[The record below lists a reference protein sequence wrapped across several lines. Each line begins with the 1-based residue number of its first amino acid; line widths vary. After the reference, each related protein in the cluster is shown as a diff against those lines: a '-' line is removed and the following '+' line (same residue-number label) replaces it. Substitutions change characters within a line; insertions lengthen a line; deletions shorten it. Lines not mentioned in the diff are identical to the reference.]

1 MSSPSLSF
9 RPLTSPLPA
18 KVLRAFR
25 KDAGWPEKNVA
36 DAPEQATNG
45 KVQWVSVESD
55 KTRIGIAR
63 LELAAPEFCYVS
75 EVIIASKFRG
85 RGIGHWLFKSIE
97 QYCAQAGIRR
107 LLLQPQAEA
116 RSFYESL
123 QFVPDP
129 FVKSFLKK
137 DISPFQRKMFLPK

>member
-1 MSSPSLSF
+1 MVTSSLSF
-9 RPLTSPLPA
+9 HPLSSPLPA

-25 KDAGWPEKNVA
+25 KDAGWPETNGA
-36 DAPEQATNG
+36 DKESQGPHG
-45 KVQWVSVESD
+45 KVQWISVESE

-63 LELAAPEFCYVS
+63 LEMAAPEFCYVS

-85 RGIGHWLFKSIE
+85 KGIGHWLFKSIE

-107 LLLQPQAEA
+107 LLLQPKAGST
-116 RSFYESL
+116 SFYDSL

-129 FVKSFLKK
+129 FVKSYLKK
-137 DISPFQRKMFLPK
+137 DINPFQRKMFVPK

>member
-1 MSSPSLSF
+1 MSTPPLSF
-9 RPLTSPLPA
+9 HPLASPLPA

-25 KDAGWPEKNVA
+25 KDAGWPESNVA
-36 DAPEQATNG
+36 DVPEQATKG
-45 KVQWVSVESD
+45 KVQWITVESD

-107 LLLQPQAEA
+107 LLLQPRQETRA
-116 RSFYESL
+116 FYDSL
-123 QFVPDP
+123 HFVPDP

-137 DISPFQRKMFLPK
+137 DINPFQRKMFVPK

>member
-1 MSSPSLSF
+1 MPTPSLSF
-9 RPLTSPLPA
+9 HPLSAPLPN

-25 KDAGWPEKNVA
+25 RDAGWPEQTAA
-36 DAPEQATNG
+36 DTPVQTTSG
-45 KVQWVSVESD
+45 TVQWISVESD

-75 EVIIASKFRG
+75 EVIIARKFCG

-107 LLLQPQAEA
+107 LLLQPEA
-116 RSFYESL
+116 NSTSFYDSM

-137 DISPFQRKMFLPK
+137 DINPFQRKMFLPK

>member
-1 MSSPSLSF
+1 MSPSSLSF

-36 DAPEQATNG
+36 DAPEQATSG

-55 KTRIGIAR
+55 KTRVGIAR

-107 LLLQPQAEA
+107 LLLQPQSEA
-116 RSFYESL
+116 RSFYDSL
-123 QFVPDP
+123 HFVPDP
-129 FVKSFLKK
+129 LVKSFLKK
-137 DISPFQRKMFLPK
+137 EINPFQRKLFVPR